1 MTTVR
6 DVELYHASL
15 FTPGDLFHLKLDLL
29 TNTNTNF
36 FVARSGSAVLVLN
49 KVNTEGTVIDVLIEG
64 HMCRLSA
71 SHLAEALCV

>member
-1 MTTVR
+1 MTVR

-29 TNTNTNF
+29 TNTNTDF
-36 FVARSGSAVLVLN
+36 FVAPAGSAVLVIN

-64 HMCRLSA
+64 HVCRLSA
-71 SHLAEALCV
+71 SHLAEALCA